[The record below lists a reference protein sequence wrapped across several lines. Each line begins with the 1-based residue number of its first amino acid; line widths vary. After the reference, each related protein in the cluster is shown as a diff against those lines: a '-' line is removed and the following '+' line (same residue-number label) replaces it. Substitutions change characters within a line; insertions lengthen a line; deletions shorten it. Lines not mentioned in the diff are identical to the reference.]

1 MVATIAS
8 PVESEQELL
17 RRAGRGDGDAVQA
30 LFDLYQETLRAYAR
44 QWLPARLN
52 RKVSVGDV
60 LQEARLVAL
69 RRAVEFENR
78 GDGAFR
84 NWLLKIVQLKVK
96 EEIRRH
102 TRAKRSVEREVTRGE
117 RPDTANFAG
126 GEPSPSDAAVGSET
140 RELACRAMNALTEY
154 QREVLRLSCEDQLT
168 FKEIAARLG
177 RSYESVKK
185 TYGRA
190 LSHFSE
196 EFERLRSDEQ
206 A

>member
-1 MVATIAS
+1 
-8 PVESEQELL
+8 VESEKELL

-30 LFDLYQETLRAYAR
+30 LFDIYQDTLRAYAR
-44 QWLPARLN
+44 RWLPARFN
-52 RKVSVGDV
+52 RKVSVADV
-60 LQEARLVAL
+60 LQEARIVAL
-69 RRAVEFENR
+69 RRAIEFQDR
-78 GDGAFR
+78 GNGAFR

-102 TRAKRSVEREVTRGE
+102 MRAKRSVEREVTRGD
-117 RPDTANFAG
+117 RPDTANFVGGQPSPCEAAAG
-126 GEPSPSDAAVGSET
+126 GEA
-140 RELACRAMNALTEY
+140 RELACRAMNALTEH
-154 QREVLRLSCEDQLT
+154 QREVLRLSCEEQLT

-190 LSHFSE
+190 LSRFSD
-196 EFERLRSDEQ
+196 EFERLQSDEQ